1 MAHPKSNDMVVFTF
15 TGMLDN
21 GEVFISAEKDKPA
34 QAILGN
40 SDLPPSLESGIMAMQ
55 VGETR
60 KIRVPPEEGYG
71 ERLKDLVQTIDNQ
84 LLVDTLHPK
93 PGMIVSLKVAKEG
106 VEQKVPATVMSV
118 EGSQITVDYNHPLA
132 GHHLIYQVTLI
143 EIADKPQVDA

>member
-1 MAHPKSNDMVVFTF
+1 MAHPKTNDMVVFTF

-21 GEVFISAEKDKPA
+21 GEVFITSDKDKPA

-40 SDLPPSLESGIMAMQ
+40 SDLPPSLESGIMEMQ

-71 ERLKDLVQTIDNQ
+71 QRLTDLVQTIDNQ
-84 LLVDTLHPK
+84 KLVGTLNPK
-93 PGMIVSLKVAKEG
+93 PGMIISLKVDKEG
-106 VEQKVPATVMSV
+106 VEQKVPATVMTV

-132 GHHLIYQVTLI
+132 GHYLTYNVTLV
-143 EIADKPQVDA
+143 EIAGKPLADS

>member
-1 MAHPKSNDMVVFTF
+1 MAHPKTNDMVIFTF

-21 GEVFISAEKDKPA
+21 GEVFITSDKDKPA

-40 SDLPPSLESGIMAMQ
+40 SDLPPSLESGIMEMQ

-71 ERLKDLVQTIDNQ
+71 QRLTDLVQIIDNQ
-84 LLVDTLHPK
+84 KLVGTLNPK
-93 PGMIVSLKVAKEG
+93 PGMIISLKVDKEG
-106 VEQKVPATVMSV
+106 VEQKVPATVMTV

-132 GHHLIYQVTLI
+132 GHHLTYQVTLV
-143 EIADKPQVDA
+143 EIAEKPLADS